1 MSARRRRPEELW
13 DLFPGENQ
21 YSVTFSI
28 AAACTTPRVEPDQ
41 YTETIRGEVIDVA
54 EDGAEARVG
63 TLEAYRLRRDLAA
76 DEGVSFF
83 DIADAFS
90 AEACDY
96 ILEVF
101 DEHGGVRPDV
111 ERALGEEPGWGPVL
125 MAHTLQIDAAHRGR
139 ELGYAVINSF
149 IETFEPG
156 VGLVI
161 ARAAPIDPPDLAPGE
176 MDAPEYRQRRAHGV
190 RKLREYWEVF
200 GFVPVGPESE
210 FLAMNLG
217 LVRPSLAQAIR
228 AWRSRKRRKAGNP
241 RPPNDPGRNGG
252 DTP

>member
-28 AAACTTPRVEPDQ
+28 VAACTTPRVEPDQ
-41 YTETIRGEVIDVA
+41 YTDTIRGEVVNVA
-54 EDGAEARVG
+54 EDGSEERIG

-76 DEGVSFF
+76 DDGVSFI

-96 ILEVF
+96 ILQVF
-101 DEHGGVRPDV
+101 DERGNVRADV
-111 ERALGEEPGWGPVL
+111 ERVLGEEPIWGPVL
-125 MAHTLQIDAAHRGR
+125 MAHTLQIETAHRGH

-176 MDAPEYRQRRAHGV
+176 TETPEYRLRRARGV
-190 RKLREYWEVF
+190 QKLREYWEAF
-200 GFVPVGPESE
+200 GFVRVSPDSE
-210 FLAMNLG
+210 FLAMNLW
-217 LVRPSLAQAIR
+217 LVRPSLVQAIR
-228 AWRSRKRRKAGNP
+228 GWRSRKRRRAGRG
-241 RPPNDPGRNGG
+241 RPPNDSGRNDGG
-252 DTP
+252 